1 MIVDYVLETAFYE
14 NHENELAYF
23 CNYIETT
30 MSEKWGVQFRVI
42 RTESLEDERF
52 LKIFKM
58 KRTKIIYELVESEN
72 D

>member
-1 MIVDYVLETAFYE
+1 MIADYTLETAFYE
-14 NHENELAYF
+14 NHEKELAYF

-30 MSEKWGVQFRVI
+30 MSKKWGRQFRVI
-42 RTESLEDERF
+42 RTERLEDERF

-58 KRTKIIYELVESEN
+58 KRSKIIYELVESEN